1 MKIAVIGQG
10 YVGFPLA
17 QLAAKSGFEVI
28 GYDSNSNVIKSLD
41 SSEAKLKLTD
51 DEAQLKDCQIF
62 VIAVPTP
69 LDSKGKPDL
78 SYVIKS
84 SQTLAKYATSGSLVI
99 NESTSYPGTLR
110 EVIVPIVDPTG
121 VNVLFASAPERIDP
135 LNKSWN
141 LKNTTRVIGG
151 ITQEAT
157 SKTEQ
162 FYATLCDQVH
172 TVSSPEV
179 AESAKLL
186 ENSFRQVNIAFI
198 NQFTQIMDK
207 LNIPVHE
214 VIEAAN
220 TKPFGFMK
228 FTPGL
233 GVGGHC
239 IPIDPIY
246 LAYKAKGAGMHAS
259 FIELAD
265 QINRSMSDYV
275 VDKIVKIL
283 GGQVTDKKICI
294 VGLSYKPDVSDLRE
308 SPALQIWSKLEK
320 LGAIVFY
327 HDNFHKSYR
336 NKKNVNLKN
345 SSFDLSI
352 INVRHSDLDMVAL
365 RESSLV
371 IFNSIGEK
379 LPMNL
384 GSKIND

>member
-28 GYDSNSNVIKSLD
+28 GYDTNSNVIKSLD

-51 DEAQLKDCQIF
+51 DEGLLADCQIY

-69 LDSKGKPDL
+69 LDTKGKPDL
-78 SYVIKS
+78 IYVIKA
-84 SQTLAKYATSGSLVI
+84 SQTLAKYAVSGSLVI

-110 EVIVPIVDPTG
+110 EVIVPIVDPSG
-121 VNVLFASAPERIDP
+121 VKVLFASAPERIDP
-135 LNKSWN
+135 LNKNWN

-151 ITQEAT
+151 LTQEAT
-157 SKTEQ
+157 SKAEQ
-162 FYATLCDQVH
+162 FYATFCEQVH

-186 ENSFRQVNIAFI
+186 ENTFRQVNIAFI

-228 FTPGL
+228 FIPGL

-246 LAYKAKGAGMHAS
+246 LAEKAESVGAPAS
-259 FIELAD
+259 LIRSAD
-265 QINRSMSDYV
+265 QINAQMSKFV
-275 VDKIVKIL
+275 MDKAIRLL
-283 GGQVTDKKICI
+283 GSDLSGKKVCI
-294 VGLSYKPDVSDLRE
+294 VGLSYKSDIADLRT
-308 SPALQIWSKLEK
+308 SPSLVLWDLLEATK
-320 LGAIVFY
+320 AQVSYHDSFHPTFRGVNCVDLSTSQFDLAIVAT
-327 HDNFHKSYR
+327 
-336 NKKNVNLKN
+336 
-345 SSFDLSI
+345 
-352 INVRHSDLDMVAL
+352 RHSDLNTSGL
-365 RESSLV
+365 ISSSGLV
-371 IFNSIGEK
+371 LDCTATIAGVHW
-379 LPMNL
+379 L
-384 GSKIND
+384 

>member
-28 GYDSNSNVIKSLD
+28 GYDTNSNVIKSLD
-41 SSEAKLKLTD
+41 SSEPKLKLTN
-51 DEAQLKDCQIF
+51 DEGLLTDCQIY

-69 LDSKGKPDL
+69 LDIKGKPDL
-78 SYVIKS
+78 SYVIKAS
-84 SQTLAKYATSGSLVI
+84 NTLAKYAGSGSLVI

-110 EVIVPIVDPTG
+110 EVILPIVDLSG
-121 VNVLFASAPERIDP
+121 VKVLFASAPERIDP

-141 LKNTTRVIGG
+141 LKNTVRVVGG
-151 ITQEAT
+151 LTQEAT
-157 SKTEQ
+157 YKAEQ
-162 FYATLCDQVH
+162 FYATFCEQVY

-186 ENSFRQVNIAFI
+186 ENTFRQVNIAFI

-207 LNIPVHE
+207 LNIPIHE

-246 LAYKAKGAGMHAS
+246 LAEKAESTGAPAS
-259 FIELAD
+259 LIRSAD
-265 QINRSMSDYV
+265 QINTQMPKFVMDKAIRLLGSD
-275 VDKIVKIL
+275 L
-283 GGQVTDKKICI
+283 SGKKVCI
-294 VGLSYKPDVSDLRE
+294 VGLSYKSDIADLRSSPSLVLWELLE
-308 SPALQIWSKLEK
+308 SAKAQVS
-320 LGAIVFY
+320 Y
-327 HDNFHKSYR
+327 HDSFHLTFRGIKC
-336 NKKNVNLKN
+336 VDLP
-345 SSFDLSI
+345 SSQFDLVI
-352 INVRHSDLDMVAL
+352 VATRHSDLNTSHL
-365 RESSLV
+365 ISSSKLV
-371 IFNSIGEK
+371 LDCTSTIAGVHW
-379 LPMNL
+379 L
-384 GSKIND
+384 

>member
-28 GYDSNSNVIKSLD
+28 GYDTNSNVIESLE
-41 SSEAKLKLTD
+41 SFEPKLKLTNN
-51 DEAQLKDCQIF
+51 EGLLTDCQIY

-69 LDSKGKPDL
+69 LDTKGEPDL
-78 SYVIKS
+78 SYVIEAS
-84 SQTLAKYATSGSLVI
+84 WTLAKYAVNGSLVI

-110 EVIVPIVDPTG
+110 EVILPIIDPSG
-121 VNVLFASAPERIDP
+121 VKVLFASAPERIDP
-135 LNKSWN
+135 LNKNWN

-151 ITQEAT
+151 LTQEAT
-157 SKTEQ
+157 SKAEQ
-162 FYATLCDQVH
+162 FYATLCEQVH
-172 TVSSPEV
+172 LVSSPEV

-186 ENSFRQVNIAFI
+186 ENTFRQVNIAFI

-246 LAYKAKGAGMHAS
+246 LAEKAELAGAQAS
-259 FIELAD
+259 LIRTAD
-265 QINRSMSDYV
+265 QINTQMPKFVMDRAIRLLGSD
-275 VDKIVKIL
+275 L
-283 GGQVTDKKICI
+283 SGKKVCI
-294 VGLSYKPDVSDLRE
+294 VGLSYKSNIADLRS
-308 SPALQIWSKLEK
+308 SPSLALWDL
-320 LGAIVFY
+320 LGATNAQVSY
-327 HDNFHKSYR
+327 HDSFHPIFRGMKC
-336 NKKNVNLKN
+336 VDL
-345 SSFDLSI
+345 SSTQFDLAI
-352 INVRHSDLDMVAL
+352 VATRHSDLNISQL
-365 RESSLV
+365 ISSSQVVFDCTGTIAGVHWL
-371 IFNSIGEK
+371 
-379 LPMNL
+379 
-384 GSKIND
+384 